1 MDKTA
6 WINANYRKYLRREK
20 RRANKARIAYRN
32 VTTEALEVFADQVG
46 IWQRRAKWL
55 MFIVIVVLGV
65 VGAMLLNVAII
76 AVDLLL
82 MVVLFITAISSELR
96 FIPDPLYLIELDRR
110 ESEASD
116 EVAKRMR
123 KKGETIVARKETISE
138 SFGSLSETQESIQK
152 VH

>member
-1 MDKTA
+1 M
-6 WINANYRKYLRREK
+6 ISF
-20 RRANKARIAYRN
+20 
-32 VTTEALEVFADQVG
+32 V
-46 IWQRRAKWL
+46 
-55 MFIVIVVLGV
+55 
-65 VGAMLLNVAII
+65 
-76 AVDLLL
+76 
-82 MVVLFITAISSELR
+82 FITAISSELR